1 MSLGR
6 TARYYKY
13 GTTVPGE
20 SKPANAKRARKVK
33 ANTDTNVNSKE
44 AQKKKRRESARKR
57 YKAGGKAVGKDYD
70 HATDSF
76 VNPRTNRGR
85 AGEGG
90 RKKVKNKNK
99 GPKKK

>member
-1 MSLGR
+1 MALGR

-13 GTTVPGE
+13 GSTVPGK
-20 SKPANAKRARKVK
+20 SNPGRAKKARKVK
-33 ANTDTNVNSKE
+33 SKKDKEINSRPE
-44 AQKKKRRESARKR
+44 QKAKRAELGRKR
-57 YKAGGKAVGKDYD
+57 YKKGGIKGKDYD
-70 HATDSF
+70 HAVGKF
-76 VNPRTNRGR
+76 VDPKVNRGR